1 MKNRLFK
8 VAAPVAVIL
17 VALVAGRMIIA
28 NKPQAP
34 QFQPPVV
41 PVAVEATRMTPVD
54 YPVVVRS
61 EGTVEPRTQST
72 LIPQVSAK
80 VVGISPAFREGGFFA
95 RGDVLVTL
103 DPRDYELALASAE
116 AQVAQAESA
125 LEQEL
130 AQAEVVK
137 NDWKMLGKEAPELG
151 LRKPQIAAAR
161 AAVLS
166 AKAQLERARTD
177 LERTRIR
184 APYEGQV
191 LEQNVDVGQ
200 FVAPGTVLGRV
211 YATDYVEIR
220 LPLSSRQLTFVDLP
234 GPYRDDQAGDQPAP
248 PVTLVAELG
257 SERWQWEGRIVRAE
271 GAIDTRSRQLY
282 VIAQVDDPYARRDD
296 GRPPLRIG
304 QFVGAEIRGAV
315 LEGAFVLPRGALREG
330 DEVLIVDADSRLQR
344 RPVNVAWTDQDNA
357 VITDGLGPG
366 DVVNVTPLAVASS
379 GTLVAA
385 TVDGVPPDPAQRDGE
400 GRQAAAGGP
409 EREAGRP

>member
-1 MKNRLFK
+1 MKSRLFK
-8 VAAPVAVIL
+8 FGVPVAVLI
-17 VALVAGRMIIA
+17 VAIVGGKAIIA
-28 NKPQAP
+28 NKPEAP
-34 QFQPPVV
+34 QFKPPVM
-41 PVAVEATRMTPVD
+41 PVAIEATRIAPVD
-54 YPVVVRS
+54 YRVVVRT

-72 LIPQVSAK
+72 LIPQVSGQ
-80 VVGISPAFREGGFFA
+80 VVSISPSFREGGFFEK
-95 RGDVLVTL
+95 GEVLVTL
-103 DPRDYELALASAE
+103 DARDYELALASAE

-177 LERTRIR
+177 LGRTRIR

-200 FVAPGTVLGRV
+200 FASQGTVLGRV
-211 YATDYVEIR
+211 YATDYVELR
-220 LPLSSRQLTFVDLP
+220 LPLSSRQLEFVDLP
-234 GPYRDDQAGDQPAP
+234 EPYRGEQVTATEEP

-257 SERWQWEGRIVRAE
+257 RDRWSWQGRIVRGE
-271 GAIDTRSRQLY
+271 GAIDTRSRQLF
-282 VIAQVDDPYARRDD
+282 VIAQVDDPYARQED

-304 QFVGAEIRGAV
+304 QFVRAEIEGRT
-315 LEGAFVLPRGALREG
+315 LENAFVLPRGALREG
-330 DEVLIVDADSRLQR
+330 SEVLVVDEDSRLQR
-344 RPVNVAWTDQDNA
+344 RPVAVAWTDQDSA
-357 VITDGLGPG
+357 VITEGLAAG

-385 TVDGVPPDPAQRDGE
+385 TIDGVPPEPARRGQTE
-400 GRQAAAGGP
+400 RQAAAGGP
-409 EREAGRP
+409 DSESGRP